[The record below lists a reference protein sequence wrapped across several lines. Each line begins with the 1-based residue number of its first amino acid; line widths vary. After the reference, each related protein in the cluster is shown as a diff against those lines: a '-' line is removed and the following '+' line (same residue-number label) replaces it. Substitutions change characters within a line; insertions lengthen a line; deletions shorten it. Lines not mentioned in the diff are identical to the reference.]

1 LSLKKVDTKKILVI
15 CFIISSLI
23 FSLALSGCGK
33 NAGSNTSESKIDV
46 QNQSSSTSGSEAS
59 ASSETTKKAISELQ
73 ITGNINLLS
82 GLEISDKVLNSRPL
96 AIMINNAPE
105 ARPQSGLNKADVV
118 IEVVDEGGI
127 TRMIGVFS
135 SNSVDVIGPIRSA
148 RQYYAELARMFDP
161 IYVFW
166 GTYPEGYKLIQNMD
180 MDVLTPLGDGTGASS
195 IVANISDGTDAW
207 RDSSRVAPHNAYS
220 STEKLTAAAEKNGYL
235 IQGGQSPFKFKLD
248 ASDDKKG
255 STTNVKIDFSTASFA
270 SDFKY
275 DKSSNKY
282 LKSTGGNPSMDRE
295 SNEQLSFN
303 NIVAIVTD
311 IANSGDSAGHM
322 VVRTTGKGKAFFFFD
337 GNVTEGT
344 WERMSVTD
352 PMQFKDASGNDI
364 LLNRGSTYIGL
375 VQGTDR
381 IIY

>member
-1 LSLKKVDTKKILVI
+1 LSLKKANTTRIIII
-15 CFIISSLI
+15 CFIAVSLI
-23 FSLALSGCGK
+23 LSFALAGCGK
-33 NAGSNTSESKIDV
+33 KAGATTESKIDV
-46 QNQSSSTSGSEAS
+46 GNQSSSTDVSE
-59 ASSETTKKAISELQ
+59 SSETTKKPISELQ
-73 ITGNINLLS
+73 LTGNINLLS
-82 GLEISDKVLNSRPL
+82 GLEVSDKVLNSRPF

-105 ARPQSGLNKADVV
+105 ARPQSGLNKADIVM
-118 IEVVDEGGI
+118 EVVDEGGI
-127 TRMIGVFS
+127 TRMIGIFS

-195 IVANISDGTDAW
+195 ITANISDGKDAW

-220 STEKLTAAAEKNGYL
+220 STEKLKAAAENNGYSL
-235 IQGGQSPFKFKLD
+235 QGGQSPLNFKLD
-248 ASDDKKG
+248 AADDKKG
-255 STTNVKIDFSTASFA
+255 STGSIKIDFSTATFA

-282 LKSTGGNPSMDRE
+282 LKSIGGNPNIDRE
-295 SNEQLSFN
+295 SKEQLSFN
-303 NIVAIVTD
+303 NVVALVTD

-322 VVRTTGKGKAFFFFD
+322 VVRTTGSGKAFFFFD
-337 GNVTEGT
+337 GNVVEGA
-344 WERMSVTD
+344 WERQSVTD
-352 PMQFKDASGNDI
+352 AMQFKDSSGNNV
-364 LLNRGSTYIGL
+364 LFNRGSTFIGL

>member
-1 LSLKKVDTKKILVI
+1 LSLKKANTARIITISFAIL
-15 CFIISSLI
+15 FLI
-23 FSLALSGCGK
+23 LSFALAGCGK
-33 NAGSNTSESKIDV
+33 KAGTTTESKIGV
-46 QNQSSSTSGSEAS
+46 ENESTTTKLG
-59 ASSETTKKAISELQ
+59 SSESTETSKKAISELQ
-73 ITGNINLLS
+73 ITGNINILS
-82 GLEISDKVLNSRPL
+82 GLEISEKVLNSRPF

-105 ARPQSGLNKADVV
+105 ARPQSGLNKADVLL
-118 IEVVDEGGI
+118 EVVDEGGI

-135 SNSVDVIGPIRSA
+135 SNKVEVIGPIRSA

-180 MDVLTPLGDGTGASS
+180 LDVLTPLGDGTGASS
-195 IVANISDGTDAW
+195 IVANITDGQDAW

-220 STEKLTAAAEKNGYL
+220 STEKLTAAAEKNGYSL
-235 IQGGQSPFKFKLD
+235 QGGQSPLNFKLD
-248 ASDDKKG
+248 AAEDKKG
-255 STTNVKIDFSTASFA
+255 STGSIKIDFSTGTFA

-282 LKSTGGNPSMDRE
+282 LKSTGGEPNIDRE
-295 SNEQLSFN
+295 SNSQLSFN
-303 NIVAIVTD
+303 NVIALVTD

-322 VVRTTGKGKAFFFFD
+322 IVRTTGSGKALFFFD
-337 GNVTEGT
+337 GNVVEGT
-344 WERMSVTD
+344 WERQSVTD
-352 PMQFKDASGNDI
+352 AMIFKDSAGNNV
-364 LLNRGSTYIGL
+364 LFNRGSTYIGM